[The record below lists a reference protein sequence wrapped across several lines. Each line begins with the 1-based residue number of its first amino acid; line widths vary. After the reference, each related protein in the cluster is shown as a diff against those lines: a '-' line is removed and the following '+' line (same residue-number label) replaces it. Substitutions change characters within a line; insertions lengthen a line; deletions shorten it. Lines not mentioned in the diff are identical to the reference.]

1 MPKENNK
8 MQVDIDILFK
18 QNVNDLS
25 SIKELYRK
33 LKDIENKISQIKY
46 IDSNLANK
54 LKKDYES
61 LKKAILEDYESLKCV
76 ILDENVQTKLANDIK
91 SINSQMITK
100 AKRYGVAIRNNNPKV
115 TIKNEDYK
123 FPDTFLLRYD
133 VLPKVYK
140 NKEQFITDF
149 DVSNYKNI
157 SEKTIYVS
165 IKNGLSTNNG
175 LTREKPCQSLQKAS
189 TLASDGDTIL
199 IIDEEGTLIPRA
211 GWFENGYVNKS
222 LNVISENNVIHFQG
236 DIPSWTK
243 TKGYNNI
250 YQTKRSTCSRV
261 IDINDFDNII
271 DLNKVSSLDILE
283 NSKNSFYTDNV
294 NVYINVKNA
303 NEKILP
309 LLKASRSCIE
319 NTNNQNLKLYLEN
332 ITLIGGVK
340 NIFIHGNSDY
350 NQHELYTKNVKCLY
364 ATEGDALLTQ
374 NSKRSYHQNTICAY
388 SSKDGFNYSTNI
400 GDSNIVDF
408 IEVNCYG
415 YGNGN
420 NELNSP
426 NTHNGST
433 AHAKSHGIRI
443 NGTYY
448 GNYGG
453 NVIDVQEVN
462 SVNLGCITYDSISND
477 YTFNQGIGSQQNSN
491 VTMWLDGCISFNN
504 YSDIYCSSG
513 NTIYVSNSVFDSIH
527 GNGTK
532 YLNNNY

>member
-1 MPKENNK
+1 MKQTENLQLPILQSGDKYTKETQNEAFEKVDLHLGGLAKRVNNIVASSGESNTEI
-8 MQVDIDILFK
+8 VDARVDNITGVVYNTLGKRIDTVSEQL
-18 QNVNDLS
+18 DT
-25 SIKELYRK
+25 
-33 LKDIENKISQIKY
+33 IEN
-46 IDSNLANK
+46 
-54 LKKDYES
+54 
-61 LKKAILEDYESLKCV
+61 
-76 ILDENVQTKLANDIK
+76 
-91 SINSQMITK
+91 K
-100 AKRYGVAIRNNNPKV
+100 AKRYGAFIRNTYPKV
-115 TIKNEDYK
+115 LVKNSEYI
-123 FPDTFLLRYD
+123 FPTEFSLRYSD
-133 VLPKVYK
+133 LPKIYK
-140 NKEQFITDF
+140 NKNQFITDF
-149 DVSNYKNI
+149 DVSYFKNTGG
-157 SEKTIYVS
+157 KNIYVS
-165 IKNGLSTNNG
+165 VKKGLSANDG
-175 LTREKPCQSLQKAS
+175 LTRETPCQSLQKAS
-189 TLASDGDTIL
+189 ILASDGDTIL

-211 GWFENGYVNKS
+211 GWFEHGRVTKS

-236 DIPSWTK
+236 DIPSWSK
-243 TKGYNNI
+243 TNGYNNI
-250 YQTKRSTCSRV
+250 YQTSRSACSRV
-261 IDINDFDNII
+261 IDINDLDNII

-294 NVYINVKNA
+294 NVFINVKNA

-309 LLKASRSCIE
+309 LLKAARSCIE

-340 NIFIHGNSDY
+340 NIFIHGNYDY
-350 NQHELYTKNVKCLY
+350 NQHELYTKNIKCLY

-400 GDSNIVDF
+400 GGSNIVDF
-408 IEVNCYG
+408 IEVNCIA

-433 AHAKSHGIRI
+433 AHAKSHGIRV
-443 NGTYY
+443 NGAYY

-462 SVNLGCITYDSISND
+462 SVNLGCITYDSISDD
-477 YTFNQGIGSQQNSN
+477 YTFNQGIGAQQNSN
-491 VTMWLDGCISFNN
+491 ATMWLDGCISFNN

-513 NTIYVSNSVFDSIH
+513 NTIYISNSVFDNVH
-527 GNGTK
+527 GGGTK